1 MEDHTQMSWKEDN
14 VIGQLHNSV
23 DNVTLAVGQALTNPT
38 EQSIQ
43 NAQNMIER
51 AERSVTMALESR
63 GNLDPI
69 SALQEQLNRDKEKL
83 NKIH

>member
-1 MEDHTQMSWKEDN
+1 MVDHTQMSWKEDN
-14 VIGQLHNSV
+14 VISQLHNSV

-51 AERSVTMALESR
+51 AERSVIMALESR
-63 GNLDPI
+63 GELEPI
-69 SALQEQLNRDKEKL
+69 SSLQEQLSQSKEKL
-83 NKIH
+83 NTVH

>member
-23 DNVTLAVGQALTNPT
+23 DNVTQAVGQALTHPT

-63 GNLDPI
+63 GDLGPI
-69 SALQEQLNRDKEKL
+69 NMLQEQLNQDKQKL
-83 NKIH
+83 NRIH

>member
-23 DNVTLAVGQALTNPT
+23 DNVTLAVGQALTNPS

-83 NKIH
+83 NNIH

>member
-23 DNVTLAVGQALTNPT
+23 DNVTLAVGQALTNPS

-83 NKIH
+83 NTIH

>member
-51 AERSVTMALESR
+51 ADRSVLMALKSR
-63 GNLDPI
+63 GNLEPV
-69 SALQEQLNRDKEKL
+69 STLQAQLNQDKEKL
-83 NKIH
+83 NRLH

>member
-23 DNVTLAVGQALTNPT
+23 DNVTLAVGQALTNPS

-43 NAQNMIER
+43 NAKNMIER
-51 AERSVTMALESR
+51 ADRSVTMALESR
-63 GNLDPI
+63 GDLGPI
-69 SALQEQLNRDKEKL
+69 NMLQEQLKQDKEKL
-83 NKIH
+83 NNIH

>member
-23 DNVTLAVGQALTNPT
+23 DNVALAVGQALTNPS

-43 NAQNMIER
+43 NAHNMIER

-63 GNLDPI
+63 GELGPI
-69 SALQEQLNRDKEKL
+69 NMLQDQLKQDKEKL
-83 NKIH
+83 NRIQ